1 MPAADSEPNLNDM
14 QSTNAGWFIKEIQ
27 NMQFGFGDSPK
38 PLVAT
43 TELIEKIVKEQ
54 LVLILDL
61 LCETAMTRESSSIG
75 IEDFLFLLRHSPLK
89 LRRFCHYLQVRD
101 MKKALSKENK
111 GNVVRELELTSI
123 DNRTET
129 KDLTHALK
137 FLHHIDPTGYLS
149 SVADPNRDCPL
160 TDDQFKERVSR
171 IDHMT
176 ISMDISQYLE
186 YSKARQ
192 SSFGRQQTSTKFRD
206 WILHD
211 TPIPDVNTNAKTW
224 DFLSYLAYETVGQIV
239 DLAFI
244 VRREST
250 AAGPSRDTIERNMA
264 PRQLPFNTNINQ
276 LPWSC
281 TLKPLQPKE
290 VEEALL
296 RFNTSNVILA
306 PYTRNI
312 VLSPIRRLLIL

>member
-1 MPAADSEPNLNDM
+1 
-14 QSTNAGWFIKEIQ
+14 
-27 NMQFGFGDSPK
+27 MQFGFGDSPK

-186 YSKARQ
+186 YSKVRLSNPFHFQYFSMCITIRLQARQ

-276 LPWSC
+276 VREFL
-281 TLKPLQPKE
+281 LLF
-290 VEEALL
+290 L
-296 RFNTSNVILA
+296 RFTTTISLSASLELYIEA
-306 PYTRNI
+306 PSAERSGRSSFTI
-312 VLSPIRRLLIL
+312 